1 MQSSVSEST
10 IIGAAAFAVVP
21 IDGSRG
27 ACLFGAVAAALGD
40 GTSASVLRQ
49 TVATAARRHAVAIVQ
64 FRNELHRV
72 GELTEL
78 AGSTMST
85 E

>member
-1 MQSSVSEST
+1 MRERATLMQSSVSEST

-49 TVATAARRHAVAIVQ
+49 TVATAARRRAVAVVQ
-64 FRNELHRV
+64 FGDDARRAR
-72 GELTEL
+72 GEHTE
-78 AGSTMST
+78 
-85 E
+85 

>member
-1 MQSSVSEST
+1 MLMESSLLEGT

-40 GTSASVLRQ
+40 GIEPTDAEI
-49 TVATAARRHAVAIVQ
+49 AAALDLVSDLNAEFFQ
-64 FRNELHRV
+64 
-72 GELTEL
+72 
-78 AGSTMST
+78 
-85 E
+85 